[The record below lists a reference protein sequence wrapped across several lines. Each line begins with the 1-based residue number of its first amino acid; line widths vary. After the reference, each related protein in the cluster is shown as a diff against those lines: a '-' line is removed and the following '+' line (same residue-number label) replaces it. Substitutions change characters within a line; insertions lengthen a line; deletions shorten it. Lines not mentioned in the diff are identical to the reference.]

1 MNIKKQ
7 PVLPVVSI
15 DFTYRLRL
23 NPVMSTLI
31 PTAISIS
38 GHK

>member
-1 MNIKKQ
+1 MNKKQ
-7 PVLPVVSI
+7 LVKPAVSF
-15 DFTYRLRL
+15 DFSYRLRL

>member
-1 MNIKKQ
+1 MNIKQ
-7 PVLPVVSI
+7 PVLPAVSI
-15 DFTYRLRL
+15 DFSYRLRL
-23 NPVMSTLI
+23 NPVMSTFN